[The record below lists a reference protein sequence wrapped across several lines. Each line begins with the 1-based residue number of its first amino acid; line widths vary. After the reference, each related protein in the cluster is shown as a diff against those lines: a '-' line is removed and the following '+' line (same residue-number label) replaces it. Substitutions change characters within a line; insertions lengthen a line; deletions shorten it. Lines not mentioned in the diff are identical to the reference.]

1 MKTLYIYII
10 LMLLLPFFSE
20 SNIYAQKRSK
30 QYSEIKAKV
39 VDKEGNPIQS
49 VRITV
54 DEGIFESSTDKQG
67 KFSLKVTDNS
77 TLVFD
82 VPGFE
87 PQYLGVSVIKQNPVV
102 VMEKSIPYGGVK
114 DEVELPFRKTIAR
127 EIVGATSTIDEDAIS
142 SSNQM
147 NVLNILSGKA
157 PGLNV
162 SQVPTEPG
170 RSATVLNIRGL
181 SRSAT
186 DNAPLIIIDGIERP
200 LEDLT
205 PEEIE
210 SITVLK
216 DASTTAI
223 YGSRGATSK
232 ILYGPKAVNGVLLV
246 KTKRGIKYKRDR
258 QFNIEFGAQTPVRMP
273 EYLNSADYAT
283 MYNQARINDGLSP
296 YYTQTDIDGY
306 RMGTNPV
313 LYPDVDFHKLCLN
326 DHMSYRKAIA
336 QFRGGNESAQYY
348 VNATYA
354 GYGGYE
360 AVGKNNT
367 SNKFNLRVNLDY
379 KVNDWLKAFVDIAG
393 QMEFYTTNYMS
404 ADKLFSRLSSHR
416 PNAYP
421 IKFSDPGNPGTEIY
435 GAMENANLSSS
446 RENIYAE
453 MALGGSKE
461 NTVRKGQTNIGF
473 DLSLDRYVKGLSAK
487 AYVTFDV
494 YNYLVVGKNENFSSY
509 RPIFNENS
517 LIGKELLTVEK
528 KVSDKSRIA
537 DQMYRNYGYFG
548 QLSYDRTFQAKHQLK
563 SDLVI
568 FQSRRENLGS
578 SQDDVNR
585 TFALRT
591 NYVYNKKWI
600 AELDMAVM
608 GSSRFTKGNR
618 YGYFPTVGVA
628 WIASEE
634 KFLKDKEWLDFLK
647 IKASTGLLGTD
658 NYFDFFLFES
668 RWNTSQST
676 HFGPKLEEDVNTSTL
691 VHVGNP
697 DLTWEKSFEINIGAE
712 ASFLNC
718 LTADFN
724 YFNNYRYDILTPT
737 TSFSSIN
744 GGELMYRNYG
754 SVRNQGVELA
764 LEYSGNIG
772 KLHYSIGGNTIWSKA
787 VYEKTDDMEG
797 LSSNRKKEGKP
808 VDTRFGLIA
817 EGLFKSGDEIAAHPV
832 QDFGPVQIGDVK
844 YANINN
850 DHHINENDMLPIG
863 NEYPRFQF
871 GLNINL
877 AYKGFELS
885 LSGSGMAQYDIY
897 LNNSYYWMREDQ
909 KYSTFVKNYF
919 NPSTGEGK
927 FPRLTTQQN
936 QNNYR
941 SSSLWMRSGNF
952 FKLRDAMLSYSLP
965 QNITNKMTLKQ
976 VKLFVRGS
984 NLFTIS
990 SIKDLDP
997 EYIDAGVT
1005 GYPFFRSFTGG
1016 INVVF

>member
-210 SITVLK
+210 SIIVLK
-216 DASTTAI
+216 D
-223 YGSRGATSK
+223 ATSK

>member
-170 RSATVLNIRGL
+170 CSATVLNIRGL

-216 DASTTAI
+216 DA
-223 YGSRGATSK
+223 TSK

-246 KTKRGIKYKRDR
+246 KTINGIKYKRDR

>member
-114 DEVELPFRKTIAR
+114 DEVELPFRKTISR

-216 DASTTAI
+216 DA
-223 YGSRGATSK
+223 TSK

-283 MYNQARINDGLSP
+283 MYNRARINDGLSP

-797 LSSNRKKEGKP
+797 LSSNRKKR
-808 VDTRFGLIA
+808 VSRLI
-817 EGLFKSGDEIAAHPV
+817 LV
-832 QDFGPVQIGDVK
+832 
-844 YANINN
+844 
-850 DHHINENDMLPIG
+850 
-863 NEYPRFQF
+863 
-871 GLNINL
+871 
-877 AYKGFELS
+877 
-885 LSGSGMAQYDIY
+885 
-897 LNNSYYWMREDQ
+897 
-909 KYSTFVKNYF
+909 
-919 NPSTGEGK
+919 
-927 FPRLTTQQN
+927 
-936 QNNYR
+936 
-941 SSSLWMRSGNF
+941 
-952 FKLRDAMLSYSLP
+952 
-965 QNITNKMTLKQ
+965 
-976 VKLFVRGS
+976 
-984 NLFTIS
+984 
-990 SIKDLDP
+990 LD
-997 EYIDAGVT
+997 
-1005 GYPFFRSFTGG
+1005 
-1016 INVVF
+1016 

>member
-216 DASTTAI
+216 D
-223 YGSRGATSK
+223 ATSK

-965 QNITNKMTLKQ
+965 QNIMNKMTLKQ

>member
-216 DASTTAI
+216 D
-223 YGSRGATSK
+223 ATSK

-984 NLFTIS
+984 NLFTVS

>member
-216 DASTTAI
+216 D
-223 YGSRGATSK
+223 ATSK

-1005 GYPFFRSFTGG
+1005 RYPFFRSFTGG

>member
-1 MKTLYIYII
+1 
-10 LMLLLPFFSE
+10 MLLLPFFSE

-82 VPGFE
+82 APGFE

-216 DASTTAI
+216 D
-223 YGSRGATSK
+223 ATSK

-797 LSSNRKKEGKP
+797 LSSNRKKEGKL

-919 NPSTGEGK
+919 
-927 FPRLTTQQN
+927 R
-936 QNNYR
+936 
-941 SSSLWMRSGNF
+941 F
-952 FKLRDAMLSYSLP
+952 FS
-965 QNITNKMTLKQ
+965 
-976 VKLFVRGS
+976 V
-984 NLFTIS
+984 
-990 SIKDLDP
+990 
-997 EYIDAGVT
+997 
-1005 GYPFFRSFTGG
+1005 
-1016 INVVF
+1016 

>member
-114 DEVELPFRKTIAR
+114 DEVELPFRKTISR

-216 DASTTAI
+216 DA
-223 YGSRGATSK
+223 TSK

-283 MYNQARINDGLSP
+283 MYNRARINDGLSP

-691 VHVGNP
+691 VHVENP

-984 NLFTIS
+984 NLFTVS

>member
-216 DASTTAI
+216 D
-223 YGSRGATSK
+223 ATSK

-844 YANINN
+844 YTNINN

>member
-170 RSATVLNIRGL
+170 CSATVLNIRGL

-216 DASTTAI
+216 D
-223 YGSRGATSK
+223 ATSK

-509 RPIFNENS
+509 RPIFNENRT
-517 LIGKELLTVEK
+517 IGKELLTVEK

>member
-216 DASTTAI
+216 D
-223 YGSRGATSK
+223 ATSK

-697 DLTWEKSFEINIGAE
+697 DLTWEKSFEMNIGAE

>member
-54 DEGIFESSTDKQG
+54 DECIFESSTDKQG

-216 DASTTAI
+216 D
-223 YGSRGATSK
+223 ATSK

>member
-216 DASTTAI
+216 D
-223 YGSRGATSK
+223 ATSK

-494 YNYLVVGKNENFSSY
+494 YNYLVVGKNKNFSSY

>member
-114 DEVELPFRKTIAR
+114 DEVELPFRKTISR

-216 DASTTAI
+216 D
-223 YGSRGATSK
+223 ATSK

-509 RPIFNENS
+509 RPIFDENS

-984 NLFTIS
+984 NLFTVS

>member
-216 DASTTAI
+216 D
-223 YGSRGATSK
+223 ATSK

-473 DLSLDRYVKGLSAK
+473 DLSLDRLVKGLSAK

>member
-67 KFSLKVTDNS
+67 KFSLKVTDNT

-216 DASTTAI
+216 DA
-223 YGSRGATSK
+223 TSK

-360 AVGKNNT
+360 TVGKNNT

-494 YNYLVVGKNENFSSY
+494 YNYLVVGKNKNFSSY

-919 NPSTGEGK
+919 NLSTGEGK

>member
-216 DASTTAI
+216 D
-223 YGSRGATSK
+223 ATSK

-797 LSSNRKKEGKP
+797 LSSNREKEGKP

>member
-82 VPGFE
+82 APGFE

-200 LEDLT
+200 LEDLP

-216 DASTTAI
+216 D
-223 YGSRGATSK
+223 ATSK

>member
-1 MKTLYIYII
+1 
-10 LMLLLPFFSE
+10 MLLLPFFSE

-67 KFSLKVTDNS
+67 KFSL
-77 TLVFD
+77 
-82 VPGFE
+82 
-87 PQYLGVSVIKQNPVV
+87 GVYVIKQNPVV
-102 VMEKSIPYGGVK
+102 VMEKSSPYGGVK

-216 DASTTAI
+216 D
-223 YGSRGATSK
+223 ATSK

>member
-82 VPGFE
+82 APGFE

-216 DASTTAI
+216 D
-223 YGSRGATSK
+223 ATSK

-936 QNNYR
+936 QNN
-941 SSSLWMRSGNF
+941 
-952 FKLRDAMLSYSLP
+952 
-965 QNITNKMTLKQ
+965 
-976 VKLFVRGS
+976 
-984 NLFTIS
+984 
-990 SIKDLDP
+990 
-997 EYIDAGVT
+997 
-1005 GYPFFRSFTGG
+1005 
-1016 INVVF
+1016 

>member
-67 KFSLKVTDNS
+67 KFSLKVTDNT

-216 DASTTAI
+216 D
-223 YGSRGATSK
+223 ATSK

-421 IKFSDPGNPGTEIY
+421 IKFSDPGNPSTEIY

-919 NPSTGEGK
+919 NLSTGEGK

>member
-216 DASTTAI
+216 DA
-223 YGSRGATSK
+223 TSK

-313 LYPDVDFHKLCLN
+313 LYPDFHKLCLN

-919 NPSTGEGK
+919 NPSTAEGK

>member
-216 DASTTAI
+216 D
-223 YGSRGATSK
+223 ATSK

>member
-216 DASTTAI
+216 D
-223 YGSRGATSK
+223 ATSK

-832 QDFGPVQIGDVK
+832 QDFGPVQIGDVIA
-844 YANINN
+844 ANINN

>member
-216 DASTTAI
+216 DA
-223 YGSRGATSK
+223 TSK
-232 ILYGPKAVNGVLLV
+232 ILYGSKAVNGVLLV

-919 NPSTGEGK
+919 NQSTGEGK

>member
-147 NVLNILSGKA
+147 NVLNILSGKT

-216 DASTTAI
+216 D
-223 YGSRGATSK
+223 ATSK

>member
-216 DASTTAI
+216 D
-223 YGSRGATSK
+223 ATSK

-697 DLTWEKSFEINIGAE
+697 DLTWEKSFEINIGAV

>member
-216 DASTTAI
+216 D
-223 YGSRGATSK
+223 ATSK

-927 FPRLTTQQN
+927 FPRLTTQHN

>member
-1 MKTLYIYII
+1 M
-10 LMLLLPFFSE
+10 
-20 SNIYAQKRSK
+20 
-30 QYSEIKAKV
+30 
-39 VDKEGNPIQS
+39 
-49 VRITV
+49 
-54 DEGIFESSTDKQG
+54 
-67 KFSLKVTDNS
+67 
-77 TLVFD
+77 
-82 VPGFE
+82 
-87 PQYLGVSVIKQNPVV
+87 
-102 VMEKSIPYGGVK
+102 
-114 DEVELPFRKTIAR
+114 
-127 EIVGATSTIDEDAIS
+127 
-142 SSNQM
+142 
-147 NVLNILSGKA
+147 
-157 PGLNV
+157 
-162 SQVPTEPG
+162 
-170 RSATVLNIRGL
+170 
-181 SRSAT
+181 
-186 DNAPLIIIDGIERP
+186 
-200 LEDLT
+200 T

-216 DASTTAI
+216 D
-223 YGSRGATSK
+223 ATSK

-473 DLSLDRYVKGLSAK
+473 NLSLDRYVKGLSAK

>member
-82 VPGFE
+82 APGFE

-216 DASTTAI
+216 D
-223 YGSRGATSK
+223 ATSK

-797 LSSNRKKEGKP
+797 LSSNRKKEGKL

>member
-127 EIVGATSTIDEDAIS
+127 EIVCATSTIDEDAIS

-216 DASTTAI
+216 D
-223 YGSRGATSK
+223 ATSK

>member
-20 SNIYAQKRSK
+20 SNIYPQKRSK

-216 DASTTAI
+216 D
-223 YGSRGATSK
+223 ATSK

>member
-87 PQYLGVSVIKQNPVV
+87 PQYLGVSLIKQNPVV

-216 DASTTAI
+216 D
-223 YGSRGATSK
+223 ATSK

-877 AYKGFELS
+877 AYKGFELY

>member
-216 DASTTAI
+216 D
-223 YGSRGATSK
+223 ATSK

-618 YGYFPTVGVA
+618 YGYFTTVGVA

>member
-1 MKTLYIYII
+1 
-10 LMLLLPFFSE
+10 MLLLPFFSE

-216 DASTTAI
+216 D
-223 YGSRGATSK
+223 ATSK

-984 NLFTIS
+984 NLFTLNS
-990 SIKDLDP
+990 ATL
-997 EYIDAGVT
+997 
-1005 GYPFFRSFTGG
+1005 
-1016 INVVF
+1016 

>member
-216 DASTTAI
+216 D
-223 YGSRGATSK
+223 ATSK

-473 DLSLDRYVKGLSAK
+473 DLSLDRYVKGLNAK